1 MTSAK
6 PAARTSGLRPW
17 LGAALAAV
25 SPASAQTSPP
35 PVKLGMAESFAVLTA
50 TDVLNAGPSVIS
62 GDVGS
67 AKWIVFGFPP
77 GIVTDGTIQER
88 GFPMAQG
95 HDALSQAYLDAAGR
109 TPDASVGPQLG
120 GLTLTPGVYRSGG
133 NLELTGTL
141 TLDAQGDPTAVFILQ
156 SADNVLSTS
165 PGNTVALV
173 NEANPC
179 NVFWQAGREAV
190 LGTASEFAGTILA
203 MRRIWLG
210 PGARVQGRL
219 LSLHDD
225 VILNNNMINRPVRF
239 TPKRGHLYPRFD
251 GVGAENSVTRP

>member
-1 MTSAK
+1 M
-6 PAARTSGLRPW
+6 
-17 LGAALAAV
+17 
-25 SPASAQTSPP
+25 
-35 PVKLGMAESFAVLTA
+35 KLNMIESFAVLTA
-50 TDVLNAGPSVIS
+50 TDVLNAGRSVIS

-67 AKWIVFGFPP
+67 VKWMVFGFPP

-88 GFPMAQG
+88 GFPMTQA
-95 HDALSQAYLDAAGR
+95 HDSLSQAYLDAAGR

-120 GLTLTPGVYRSGG
+120 GLTLTPGVYRSSGD

-141 TLDAQGDPTAVFILQ
+141 TLDAQGDPAAVFILQ
-156 SADNVLSTS
+156 TADNILSTS

-179 NVFWQAGREAV
+179 NVFWQTGREAV

-225 VILNNNMINRPVRF
+225 VILNNNMINRPGCY
-239 TPKRGHLYPRFD
+239 TPPPNTKGHDKDHDKSHNSRELAAM
-251 GVGAENSVTRP
+251 AEDTERYAAVAG